1 MNREAVAA
9 LRAETIDWRFK
20 GMPAWAYGSTVGD
33 LSASGLDLFEGG
45 FVGPL
50 VVLDEPALAH
60 NIRVMSDW
68 CASVGLALAPH
79 GKTTMAPQ
87 LFQRQFEA
95 GAWGLTTA
103 NISQLRVY
111 RAFGVSRILMANELV
126 DPFALRWLSNELA
139 TDPSFEFTCWVDSVD
154 GVARMTEAL
163 ERGAAPVSGPR
174 ADFDRISPAV
184 EISQGK
190 TPDQSG
196 IARRGTRREGTVDV
210 ILELGGPDGRTGVR
224 SLEDAVEIAEAVRK
238 SPVLRLVGAGGYEGA
253 LAHGTEDEELAKIDT
268 YMSRLR
274 ELITRLAGDGHFDGV
289 AQVIATAGGSAYF
302 DQVAEGL
309 AGPWPDG
316 LPVLGVLR
324 SGSYLIHDDGLYRRM
339 SPFSRKHRLPGG
351 EPFQPAMHAWSQV
364 TSHPEEGLAL
374 LTMGRRDV
382 SYDQELPEPQQ
393 VRHLDGS
400 IEDLRG
406 ASVSALNDQHAYL
419 RLGAQ
424 QVEVGEWVRS
434 GLSHPCTV
442 FDKWQLLPVVDG
454 TRVVDLVRT
463 FF

>member
-1 MNREAVAA
+1 VINSDAVAA
-9 LRAETIDWRFK
+9 LRAEQIDWRFK
-20 GMPAWAYGSTVGD
+20 GMPGWAYGSTVGD
-33 LSASGLDLFEGG
+33 LAASGLDLFEGG

-60 NIRVMSDW
+60 NIRVMAEW
-68 CASVGLALAPH
+68 CAAAGLALAPH

-111 RAFGVSRILMANELV
+111 RAFGVRRILMANQLV
-126 DPFALRWLSNELA
+126 DPFALRWLANELA
-139 TDPSFEFTCWVDSVD
+139 TDPTFEFTCWVDSVE
-154 GVARMTEAL
+154 GVARMTEVL
-163 ERGAAPVSGPR
+163 QHGAAPAPGPP
-174 ADFDRISPAV
+174 ADF
-184 EISQGK
+184 
-190 TPDQSG
+190 
-196 IARRGTRREGTVDV
+196 EGTVDV

-224 SLEDAVEIAEAVRK
+224 SLEHAVEIAEAVRK

-274 ELITRLAGDGHFDGV
+274 ELITRLAADGHFDGV
-289 AQVIATAGGSAYF
+289 RQVIATAGGSAYF

-309 AGPWPDG
+309 TQPWPDG

-351 EPFQPAMHAWSQV
+351 EPFQPAMHAWAQV
-364 TSHPEEGLAL
+364 TSHPEPELAL

-393 VRHLDGS
+393 VRRLDGS
-400 IEDLRG
+400 IVDLQG
-406 ASVSALNDQHAYL
+406 ASVSALNDQHAFL
-419 RLGAQ
+419 RLGEQ
-424 QVEVGEWVRS
+424 RVEVGEWVRS

>member
-1 MNREAVAA
+1 MSSISTDAVAA
-9 LRAETIDWRFK
+9 LRADTVDWRFK
-20 GMPAWAYGSTVGD
+20 GMPSWAYGTTVGE
-33 LSASGLDLFEGG
+33 LTASGLDLFEGG

-60 NIRVMSDW
+60 NIRVMADW
-68 CASVGLALAPH
+68 CESVGLALAPH

-126 DPFALRWLSNELA
+126 DPFALRWLSNELG
-139 TDPSFEFTCWVDSVD
+139 TDPSFEFTCWVDSVE

-163 ERGAAPVSGPR
+163 SHP
-174 ADFDRISPAV
+174 
-184 EISQGK
+184 
-190 TPDQSG
+190 
-196 IARRGTRREGTVDV
+196 VDV
-210 ILELGGPDGRTGVR
+210 ILELGGPSGRTGAR
-224 SLEDAVEIAEAVRK
+224 TMEHAVEIAEAVRK

-253 LAHGTEDEELAKIDT
+253 LAHGTEDEELTKIDT

-289 AQVIATAGGSAYF
+289 DQVIATAGGSAYF

-309 AGPWPDG
+309 ATPWPDG

-339 SPFSRKHRLPGG
+339 SPFSRHHRLPGG
-351 EPFQPAMHAWSQV
+351 EPFRPAMHAWSQV
-364 TSHPEEGLAL
+364 TSHPEPGLAL

-400 IEDLRG
+400 TEDLVG
-406 ASVSALNDQHAYL
+406 ASVSDLNDQHAYL

-424 QVEVGEWVRS
+424 QVEVGEWIRC

-442 FDKWQLLPVVDG
+442 FDKWQLLPVVNG

>member
-1 MNREAVAA
+1 VSGINADAVAA
-9 LRAETIDWRFK
+9 LRADIVDWRFK
-20 GMPAWAYGSTVGD
+20 GMPSWAYGSTVGE
-33 LSASGLDLFEGG
+33 LAGSGLDLFEGG
-45 FVGPL
+45 FIGPL

-60 NIRVMSDW
+60 NIRVMADW

-111 RAFGVSRILMANELV
+111 RAFGVSRILMANQLL
-126 DPFALRWLSNELA
+126 DPFALRWLCNELG
-139 TDPSFEFTCWVDSVD
+139 TDPTFEFTCWVDSVA
-154 GVARMTEAL
+154 GVARMTEVL
-163 ERGAAPVSGPR
+163 EHP
-174 ADFDRISPAV
+174 
-184 EISQGK
+184 
-190 TPDQSG
+190 
-196 IARRGTRREGTVDV
+196 VDV

-224 SLEDAVEIAEAVRK
+224 TLADAVEIAEAVRK

-289 AQVIATAGGSAYF
+289 DQVIATAGGSAYF

-364 TSHPEEGLAL
+364 TSHPEPGLAL

-382 SYDQELPEPQQ
+382 SYDQELPEPQR

-400 IEDLRG
+400 TEDLRG

-424 QVEVGEWVRS
+424 QVEVGEWVRC

-442 FDKWQLLPVVDG
+442 FDKWQLLPVVHG

>member
-1 MNREAVAA
+1 MSSINAEAVSA
-9 LRAETIDWRFK
+9 LRAERIDWRFK
-20 GMPAWAYGSTVGD
+20 GMPAWAHGSTVGD
-33 LSASGLDLFEGG
+33 LAASGLDLFDGG

-50 VVLDEPALAH
+50 VVLDEPALEH
-60 NIRVMSDW
+60 NIRVMAQW
-68 CASVGLALAPH
+68 CDSVGLALAPH

-87 LFQRQFEA
+87 LFRRQFAA

-111 RAFGVSRILMANELV
+111 RAFGVSRILMANQLV
-126 DPFALRWLSNELA
+126 DPFALRWLANELA
-139 TDPSFEFTCWVDSVD
+139 TDPTFEFTCWVDSVD
-154 GVARMTEAL
+154 GVARMTEVL
-163 ERGAAPVSGPR
+163 EHP
-174 ADFDRISPAV
+174 
-184 EISQGK
+184 
-190 TPDQSG
+190 
-196 IARRGTRREGTVDV
+196 VDV
-210 ILELGGPDGRTGVR
+210 ILELGGPEGRTGVR
-224 SLEDAVEIAEAVRK
+224 SLEHAVEIAEAVRR

-274 ELITRLAGDGHFDGV
+274 ELITRLAADGHFDGV

-309 AGPWPDG
+309 TRPWPDG

-351 EPFQPAMHAWSQV
+351 EPFRPAMHAWSQV
-364 TSHPEEGLAL
+364 TSHPEPGLAL

-382 SYDQELPEPQQ
+382 SYDQELPEPQL

-400 IEDLRG
+400 TEDLRG

-419 RLGAQ
+419 RLGEQ
-424 QVEVGEWVRS
+424 QVEVGEWVRC

>member
-1 MNREAVAA
+1 VINSDAIAA
-9 LRAETIDWRFK
+9 LRAEKIDWRFK
-20 GMPAWAYGSTVGD
+20 GMPAWAYGTTVGE
-33 LSASGLDLFEGG
+33 LAKSGSDLFDGG

-50 VVLDEPALAH
+50 VVLDEPALTH
-60 NIRVMSDW
+60 NIRVMADW
-68 CASVGLALAPH
+68 CASAGLALAPH

-111 RAFGVSRILMANELV
+111 RAFGVSRILMANQLV
-126 DPFALRWLSNELA
+126 DPYALRWLANELA
-139 TDPSFEFTCWVDSVD
+139 TDPTFEFTCWVDSVE
-154 GVARMTEAL
+154 GVARMTEVL
-163 ERGAAPVSGPR
+163 QHP
-174 ADFDRISPAV
+174 I
-184 EISQGK
+184 
-190 TPDQSG
+190 
-196 IARRGTRREGTVDV
+196 DV

-224 SLEDAVEIAEAVRK
+224 SLEHAVEIAEAVRR

-274 ELITRLAGDGHFDGV
+274 ELITRLAADGHFDGV
-289 AQVIATAGGSAYF
+289 DQVIATAGGSAYF

-309 AGPWPDG
+309 TQPWPDG

-364 TSHPEEGLAL
+364 TSHPEPELAL

-393 VRHLDGS
+393 VRRLDGS

-406 ASVSALNDQHAYL
+406 ASVSALNDQHAFL

>member
-1 MNREAVAA
+1 VINADAVAA
-9 LRAETIDWRFK
+9 LRAEQIDWRFK
-20 GMPAWAYGSTVGD
+20 GMPAWAYGSSVGE
-33 LSASGLDLFEGG
+33 LAKSGLDLFDGG

-60 NIRVMSDW
+60 NIRVMADW
-68 CASVGLALAPH
+68 CASAGLALAPH

-87 LFQRQFEA
+87 LFQRQFEH
-95 GAWGLTTA
+95 GAWGLTAA

-111 RAFGVSRILMANELV
+111 RAFGVSRILMANQLV
-126 DPFALRWLSNELA
+126 DPFALRWLANELG
-139 TDPSFEFTCWVDSVD
+139 TDPTFEFTCWVDSVE
-154 GVARMTEAL
+154 GVARMTEVL
-163 ERGAAPVSGPR
+163 QHP
-174 ADFDRISPAV
+174 
-184 EISQGK
+184 
-190 TPDQSG
+190 
-196 IARRGTRREGTVDV
+196 VDV

-224 SLEDAVEIAEAVRK
+224 SLEHAVEIAEAVRK

-268 YMSRLR
+268 YMARLR
-274 ELITRLAGDGHFDGV
+274 ELITRLAADGHFDGV
-289 AQVIATAGGSAYF
+289 DQVIATAGGSAYF

-309 AGPWPDG
+309 TQPWPDG

-364 TSHPEEGLAL
+364 TSHPEPGLAL

-400 IEDLRG
+400 TEDLRG
-406 ASVSALNDQHAYL
+406 ASVSALNDQHAFL
-419 RLGAQ
+419 RLDSE
-424 QVEVGEWVRS
+424 QVQVGEWVRC

-442 FDKWQLLPVVDG
+442 FDKWQLLPVVNG

>member
-1 MNREAVAA
+1 MSSINADAVAA
-9 LRAETIDWRFK
+9 LRSETIDWRFK
-20 GMPAWAYGSTVGD
+20 GMPASAHGSTLGELVG
-33 LSASGLDLFEGG
+33 ADLFEGG

-50 VVLDEPALAH
+50 VVLDEPALEH
-60 NIRVMSDW
+60 NIRVMAQW
-68 CASVGLALAPH
+68 CDSVGLALAPH

-87 LFQRQFEA
+87 LFQRQFEH

-111 RAFGVSRILMANELV
+111 RAFGVSRILMANQLV
-126 DPFALRWLSNELA
+126 DPFALRWLADELDR
-139 TDPSFEFTCWVDSVD
+139 DPSFEFTCWVDSVE
-154 GVARMTEAL
+154 GVARMTETL
-163 ERGAAPVSGPR
+163 
-174 ADFDRISPAV
+174 
-184 EISQGK
+184 
-190 TPDQSG
+190 
-196 IARRGTRREGTVDV
+196 TRPVDV
-210 ILELGGPDGRTGVR
+210 LLELGGPAGRTGVR

-274 ELITRLAGDGHFDGV
+274 ELITRLAADGHFDGV
-289 AQVIATAGGSAYF
+289 EQVIATAGGSAYF

-309 AGPWPDG
+309 TKPWPDG

-351 EPFQPAMHAWSQV
+351 EPFRPAMHAWSQV
-364 TSHPEEGLAL
+364 TSHPEPGLAL

-400 IEDLRG
+400 TEDLHG
-406 ASVSALNDQHAYL
+406 ASISALNDQHAYL
-419 RLGAQ
+419 RLGSQ
-424 QVEVGEWVRS
+424 QVEVGEWVRC

>member
-1 MNREAVAA
+1 MSSINRDAVAA

-20 GMPAWAYGSTVGD
+20 GLPSHAYGSTVGD
-33 LSASGLDLFEGG
+33 LAASGLDLFAGG

-50 VVLDEPALAH
+50 VVLDEPALEH
-60 NIRVMSDW
+60 NIRVMAQW
-68 CASVGLALAPH
+68 CSSVGLALAPH

-87 LFQRQFEA
+87 LFQRQFDA

-111 RAFGVSRILMANELV
+111 RAFGVSRILMANQLL
-126 DPFALRWLSNELA
+126 DPYALRWLSDELGA
-139 TDPSFEFTCWVDSVD
+139 DPSFEFTCWVDSVE

-163 ERGAAPVSGPR
+163 THP
-174 ADFDRISPAV
+174 
-184 EISQGK
+184 
-190 TPDQSG
+190 
-196 IARRGTRREGTVDV
+196 VDV
-210 ILELGGPDGRTGVR
+210 LLELGGPDGRTGVR
-224 SLEDAVEIAEAVRK
+224 SLEHAVEIAEAVRR

-289 AQVIATAGGSAYF
+289 DQVIATAGGSAYF

-309 AGPWPDG
+309 TRPWPDG

-351 EPFQPAMHAWSQV
+351 EPFQPAMHAWAQV
-364 TSHPEEGLAL
+364 TSRPEPGLAL

-400 IEDLRG
+400 TEDLHG
-406 ASVSALNDQHAYL
+406 ASISALNDQHAYL
-419 RLGAQ
+419 RLGRQ

-442 FDKWQLLPVVDG
+442 FDKWQLLPVVTG

>member
-1 MNREAVAA
+1 VINSDAVAA
-9 LRAETIDWRFK
+9 LRAEKIDWRFK
-20 GMPAWAYGSTVGD
+20 GMPAWAYGSTVGE
-33 LSASGLDLFEGG
+33 LAASGLDLFEGG

-60 NIRVMSDW
+60 NIRVMADW
-68 CASVGLALAPH
+68 CASAGLALAPH
-79 GKTTMAPQ
+79 GKTTMAPR
-87 LFQRQFEA
+87 LFQRQFEH
-95 GAWGLTTA
+95 GAWGLTAA

-111 RAFGVSRILMANELV
+111 RAFGVSRILMANQLV
-126 DPFALRWLSNELA
+126 DPFALRWLANELGA
-139 TDPSFEFTCWVDSVD
+139 DPTFEFTCWVDSVE
-154 GVARMTEAL
+154 GVARMTEVL
-163 ERGAAPVSGPR
+163 KNP
-174 ADFDRISPAV
+174 
-184 EISQGK
+184 
-190 TPDQSG
+190 
-196 IARRGTRREGTVDV
+196 VDV

-224 SLEDAVEIAEAVRK
+224 SLEHAVEIAEAVRK

-274 ELITRLAGDGHFDGV
+274 ELIIRLAADGHFDGV
-289 AQVIATAGGSAYF
+289 DQVIATAGGSAYF

-309 AGPWPDG
+309 TQPWPDG

-351 EPFQPAMHAWSQV
+351 EPFQPAMHVWSQV
-364 TSHPEEGLAL
+364 TSHPEPGLAL

-393 VRHLDGS
+393 VRRLDGS
-400 IEDLRG
+400 TEDLHG
-406 ASVSALNDQHAYL
+406 ASVSALNDQHAFL
-419 RLGAQ
+419 RLGSQ
-424 QVEVGEWVRS
+424 QVEVGEWVRC

-442 FDKWQLLPVVDG
+442 FDKWQLLPVVNG

>member
-1 MNREAVAA
+1 LRNYRCISCNTQDGVERVSSINRDAVAA
-9 LRAETIDWRFK
+9 LRADPIDWRFK
-20 GMPAWAYGSTVGD
+20 GMPSWAHGQTVGE
-33 LSASGLDLFEGG
+33 LAASGLDLFEGG

-50 VVLDEPALAH
+50 VVLDEPALDH
-60 NIRVMSDW
+60 NIRVMADW

-87 LFQRQFEA
+87 LFQRQFAA

-126 DPFALRWLSNELA
+126 DPFALRWLANELA
-139 TDPSFEFTCWVDSVD
+139 TDPSFEFTCWVDSVE
-154 GVARMTEAL
+154 GVAGMTEAL
-163 ERGAAPVSGPR
+163 EHP
-174 ADFDRISPAV
+174 
-184 EISQGK
+184 
-190 TPDQSG
+190 
-196 IARRGTRREGTVDV
+196 VDV
-210 ILELGGPDGRTGVR
+210 ILELGGPSGRTGVR
-224 SLEDAVEIAEAVRK
+224 TLEDAVEIAEAVRR

-274 ELITRLAGDGHFDGV
+274 ELITRLAGDGHFDSV
-289 AQVIATAGGSAYF
+289 DQVIATAGGSAYF

-309 AGPWPDG
+309 ATPWPDG

-339 SPFSRKHRLPGG
+339 SPFSRRHRLPGG
-351 EPFQPAMHAWSQV
+351 EPFWPAMHAWSQV
-364 TSHPEEGLAL
+364 TSHPEPGLAL

-400 IEDLRG
+400 TEDLHG
-406 ASVSALNDQHAYL
+406 ASVSDLNDQHAYL
-419 RLGAQ
+419 RLGSQ
-424 QVEVGEWVRS
+424 PVSVGEWVRC

-442 FDKWQLLPVVDG
+442 FDKWQLLPLVNG
-454 TRVVDLVRT
+454 ARVVDLVRT

>member
-1 MNREAVAA
+1 VSSINRDAVAA
-9 LRAETIDWRFK
+9 LRSERIDWRFK
-20 GMPAWAYGSTVGD
+20 GIPASAHGSTIDGLVG
-33 LSASGLDLFEGG
+33 ADLFDGG

-50 VVLDEPALAH
+50 VVLDEPALEH
-60 NIRVMSDW
+60 NIRVMAQW
-68 CASVGLALAPH
+68 CDSVGLALAPH

-87 LFQRQFEA
+87 LFQRQFDH

-111 RAFGVSRILMANELV
+111 RAFGVSRILMANQLV
-126 DPFALRWLSNELA
+126 DPFALRWLADELDR
-139 TDPSFEFTCWVDSVD
+139 DPSFEFTCWVDSVE
-154 GVARMTEAL
+154 GVARMTEVL
-163 ERGAAPVSGPR
+163 
-174 ADFDRISPAV
+174 
-184 EISQGK
+184 
-190 TPDQSG
+190 
-196 IARRGTRREGTVDV
+196 TRPVDV
-210 ILELGGPDGRTGVR
+210 LLELGGPDGRTGVR
-224 SLEDAVEIAEAVRK
+224 SVEHAVEIAEAVRK

-274 ELITRLAGDGHFDGV
+274 ELITRLAADGHFDGV
-289 AQVIATAGGSAYF
+289 AQVVATAGGSAYF

-309 AGPWPDG
+309 TKPWPDG

-339 SPFSRKHRLPGG
+339 SPFSRKHRLTGG
-351 EPFQPAMHAWSQV
+351 EPFRPAMHAWSQV
-364 TSHPEEGLAL
+364 TSHPEPGLAL

-400 IEDLRG
+400 TEDLTW

-419 RLGAQ
+419 RLAEQ
-424 QVEVGEWVRS
+424 QVEVGEWVRC

>member
-1 MNREAVAA
+1 VVNAGINSGAVAA
-9 LRAETIDWRFK
+9 LRSEKIDWRFK
-20 GMPAWAYGSTVGD
+20 GLPAQAYGSTIGELVG
-33 LSASGLDLFEGG
+33 ADLFADG

-60 NIRVMSDW
+60 NIRVMADW
-68 CASVGLALAPH
+68 CSSVGLALAPH

-87 LFQRQFEA
+87 LFQRQFDA

-126 DPFALRWLSNELA
+126 DPAALRWLAAELDR
-139 TDPSFEFTCWVDSVD
+139 DPSFEFTCWVDSVE
-154 GVARMTEAL
+154 GAARMTEAL
-163 ERGAAPVSGPR
+163 
-174 ADFDRISPAV
+174 
-184 EISQGK
+184 
-190 TPDQSG
+190 
-196 IARRGTRREGTVDV
+196 TRPVDV
-210 ILELGGPDGRTGVR
+210 ILELGGPSGRTGVR
-224 SLEDAVEIAEAVRK
+224 SLDDAVEIAEAVRK

-253 LAHGTEDEELAKIDT
+253 LAHGTENDELAKIDT

-274 ELITRLAGDGHFDGV
+274 ELITRLAVDGHFDGV
-289 AQVIATAGGSAYF
+289 EQVIATAGGSAYF

-309 AGPWPDG
+309 ATPWPDG

-364 TSHPEEGLAL
+364 TSHPEPGLAL

-400 IEDLRG
+400 TEDLHG
-406 ASVSALNDQHAYL
+406 ATVSDLNDQHAYL
-419 RLGAQ
+419 RLGSQ
-424 QVEVGEWVRS
+424 QVSVGEWIRC

-442 FDKWQLLPVVDG
+442 FDKWQLLPLVDG

>member
-1 MNREAVAA
+1 VINSDAVAA
-9 LRAETIDWRFK
+9 LRAEKIDWRFK
-20 GMPAWAYGSTVGD
+20 GMPAWAYGSSVGE
-33 LSASGLDLFEGG
+33 LAASGLDLFDGG

-60 NIRVMSDW
+60 NIGVMADW

-87 LFQRQFEA
+87 LFQRQFAA

-111 RAFGVSRILMANELV
+111 RAFGVSRILMANQLV
-126 DPFALRWLSNELA
+126 DPFALRWLSNELG
-139 TDPSFEFTCWVDSVD
+139 TDPTFEFTCWVDSVD
-154 GVARMTEAL
+154 GVARMTEVL
-163 ERGAAPVSGPR
+163 EHP
-174 ADFDRISPAV
+174 
-184 EISQGK
+184 
-190 TPDQSG
+190 
-196 IARRGTRREGTVDV
+196 VDV

-224 SLEDAVEIAEAVRK
+224 SLEHAVEIAEAVRK

-274 ELITRLAGDGHFDGV
+274 ELITRLAADGHFDGV
-289 AQVIATAGGSAYF
+289 PQVIATAGGSAYF

-309 AGPWPDG
+309 TQPWPDG

-364 TSHPEEGLAL
+364 TSHPEPGLAL

-400 IEDLRG
+400 TEDLRG
-406 ASVSALNDQHAYL
+406 ASISALNDQHAYL
-419 RLGAQ
+419 RLDSQ
-424 QVEVGEWVRS
+424 QVDVGEWVRS

-442 FDKWQLLPVVDG
+442 FDKWPLLPVVHG